1 MTSSYPL
8 VFPSGRAI
16 DCVSGRILDVDVF
29 LSPREDVPH
38 FGDFMLHQVFV
49 KIVGDLQPAGERN
62 SNHIIIAVIHQGH
75 LALEIIDIMFEVLS
89 GLHLNRDEVIV
100 VLLKLPSGS
109 ILVIESLLH
118 LFEGPK

>member
-1 MTSSYPL
+1 M
-8 VFPSGRAI
+8 I
-16 DCVSGRILDVDVF
+16 DCASGRILDLDVL

-75 LALEIIDIMFEVLS
+75 LALEIIDVVFETLP
-89 GLHLNRDEVIV
+89 GIHLDREEVIDIF
-100 VLLKLPSGS
+100 LQLSSGS
-109 ILVIESLLH
+109 ILVEEGLLH
-118 LFEGPK
+118 LFKTLK